1 VPTASTVQSD
11 VSGPA
16 TLIWAGSSTLS
27 TALPSTTCPHM
38 QGAHRVH
45 NLGLNLDYRSV
56 LRHSGPLTQ
65 TSGRCNP
72 PFPPLMPVIVAP
84 YLAKDILAVN
94 SVSHVRMRAWS
105 WGSHID
111 AVCSCTRLQSI
122 VPTHRHTC
130 PAQSQRDPPLVPMA
144 ARA

>member
-1 VPTASTVQSD
+1 M
-11 VSGPA
+11 SGPA

-27 TALPSTTCPHM
+27 TASPSTTCPHM

-45 NLGLNLDYRSV
+45 NQGLNLDYRSV
-56 LRHSGPLTQ
+56 LRHSRPL

-94 SVSHVRMRAWS
+94 SVSHVRTTREILELGEPHRTRRA
-105 WGSHID
+105 
-111 AVCSCTRLQSI
+111 AARLHSI
-122 VPTHRHTC
+122 VPTQAMLTQLKVREIH
-130 PAQSQRDPPLVPMA
+130 P
-144 ARA
+144 

>member
-1 VPTASTVQSD
+1 MPTASTVQSD

-27 TALPSTTCPHM
+27 TASPSTTCPHM
-38 QGAHRVH
+38 QGAHRVR

-72 PFPPLMPVIVAP
+72 PFPPLMSVIVAP
-84 YLAKDILAVN
+84 YLAKTYL
-94 SVSHVRMRAWS
+94 
-105 WGSHID
+105 
-111 AVCSCTRLQSI
+111 
-122 VPTHRHTC
+122 P
-130 PAQSQRDPPLVPMA
+130 
-144 ARA
+144 